1 MNLRCALKKLGLILG
16 LATLTTTSTANGIYR
31 NGAGARAMALG
42 GASVGL
48 DAQAL
53 EALHSNPASLSAT
66 NGVMLQLG
74 VVGAMAQG
82 EFSNAANANS
92 SLRESFGAAPEAAIV
107 YPLESVPVALG
118 FAVIPDALASVDWR
132 FVDAPGGLDGN
143 TSYGL
148 QRHHAEIIAY
158 RAAFGASWQIS
169 DALSLGAA
177 IGAEYNRN
185 TLVAPYTF
193 QSHPVLRGFK
203 TLLDLRTEG
212 WGVNGDIGLVWRPCE
227 KIVISLSYRTPT
239 DLETDGDANGNAGT
253 QLQNIGAGSFQPGFH
268 YDAEVSTKLPQVAT
282 AGISWQA
289 RPRLRAVLQVEWINW
304 SDSFDELDIR
314 LSNGSNADINGFLGS
329 DQIHDV
335 VPLDWK
341 DRFVYRAGLEFAASE
356 EFILRTGYAY
366 GANPVPDSTVT
377 PMSAAIF
384 EHTLSGGIEWRRG
397 RWAVAAAYQ
406 FQFPSESNVGTS
418 GLASGEYSNS
428 RTEVQAHWF
437 GLTTGIRF

>member
-1 MNLRCALKKLGLILG
+1 MNQRTWKRFGLFAG
-16 LATLTTTSTANGIYR
+16 LAACSCNATASGIFR
-31 NGAGARAMALG
+31 DGAGARAMALG

-48 DAQAL
+48 EAQGL
-53 EALHSNPASLSAT
+53 EALHSNPAGLSAT

-74 VVGAMAQG
+74 GVGAVAQG
-82 EFSNAANANS
+82 EFSNVANANS
-92 SLRESFGAAPEAAIV
+92 NLRESFGAAPEAAIV
-107 YPLESVPVALG
+107 YPLESVPVVLG
-118 FAVIPDALASVDWR
+118 FAVIPNALASVDWR

-158 RAAFGASWQIS
+158 RAALGANWQIS

-177 IGAEYNRN
+177 VGVEYNRN

-203 TLLDLRTEG
+203 TLLDLQTEG

-227 KIVISLSYRTPT
+227 KIVVGLSYRTPT

-253 QLQNIGAGSFQPGFH
+253 QLQNIGAGSFQPDFH
-268 YDAEVSTKLPQVAT
+268 YDAEVSTKLPQVAI

-289 RPRLRAVLQVEWINW
+289 HPRLRAVFQVEWINW
-304 SDSFDELDIR
+304 SDSFDELDIQ

-335 VPLDWK
+335 APLDWN
-341 DRFVYRAGLEFAASE
+341 DRFVYRTGLEFAASKE
-356 EFILRTGYAY
+356 IILRAGYAY

-377 PMSAAIF
+377 PMSAAIL
-384 EHTLSGGIEWRRG
+384 EHAVTGGIEWRRG
-397 RWAVAAAYQ
+397 RWSIAAAYQ
-406 FQFPSESNVGTS
+406 YDFPSTSDVGTS

-428 RTEVQAHWF
+428 QTEVQAHWF
-437 GLTTGIRF
+437 GLTAGIRF